1 MKHSSRNAA
10 WLGVPLVVL
19 GLLLPRAGY
28 GSDEGEV
35 RSVIL
40 SISRLFEEFEY
51 ERALAML
58 QLARSLPR
66 GPDDEATL
74 SLYEGILLCETGQFS
89 KGETAF
95 RTALLMKP
103 GVNLPVRVAPKIDA
117 LFGSLRQKMTPK
129 TASPS
134 VVLVEGNPSGQG
146 ERVPQAAAPGD
157 AAHSPE
163 PMEPDAPL
171 VVPATELV
179 AQLGGSD
186 VGRVVAKSP
195 VSSGLVPATGQ
206 PLTASG
212 GRPASGTVRKLSIIP
227 AAAGVLLLAGGG
239 LSWSASRQQLQQL
252 RGPDS
257 KIRSSVDVQNAVSSG
272 RTMQTLGGSL
282 IGGGALAL
290 VSAAGMFLWGG
301 PAPKPLSLGLSVDGT
316 SASVHGRWP

>member
-1 MKHSSRNAA
+1 MKHLSQNAA
-10 WLGVPLVVL
+10 WLGVPLVAL
-19 GLLLPRAGY
+19 CLLIPRAGY
-28 GSDEGEV
+28 AAGEEDV

-40 SISRLFEEFEY
+40 SISRLYEEFEY
-51 ERALAML
+51 EQALARL
-58 QLARSLPR
+58 QFARSLPR

-74 SLYEGILLCETGQFS
+74 SLYEGILLCEMGQFA

-117 LFGSLRQKMTPK
+117 LFGSIRQEMTRK

-134 VVLVEGNPSGQG
+134 EALVEGNPSGQG
-146 ERVPQAAAPGD
+146 EQVPQASAPGD

-171 VVPATELV
+171 VVSAPALV
-179 AQLGGSD
+179 AQLSGSD

-195 VSSGLVPATGQ
+195 VSSRLVPATGQ
-206 PLTASG
+206 PLTAPG
-212 GRPASGTVRKLSIIP
+212 KRPASGTVRKLSIIP
-227 AAAGVLLLAGGG
+227 AAAGVLLLAGGS

-316 SASVHGRWP
+316 SAFVQGEWP